1 MKKIISIFILT
12 VVFSFVSLGQNCS
25 FDSSI
30 TSPGV
35 YPTVAEGFKDGF
47 VNTDYEQIIQLRI
60 VLDTVIDLG
69 LPDPIAATISYLI
82 LDSVVGMPAGFDF
95 NCNNLDCKI
104 KGGEIGC
111 AKMFGKPS
119 LEDGDKTFNLTIYGT
134 LNGVPKLYADTGVP
148 DQSFPIEFSG
158 YSLRI
163 LPEINSVTIVN
174 AQVASSIYP
183 NPALNSF
190 TLEMNSFTSENVE
203 INIKNAFGALVKSES
218 LNLISGLN
226 TLNIETSDFNS
237 GLYVVSLE
245 SSFGVVIHKLMVK

>member
-12 VVFSFVSLGQNCS
+12 VVFSFVSIGQNCS
-25 FDSSI
+25 VDASI
-30 TSPGV
+30 TGPGV

-60 VLDTVIDLG
+60 VLDTVIDIG
-69 LPDPIAATISYLI
+69 LDSIAATISYLI

-119 LEDGDKTFNLTIYGT
+119 LEDGDKTFNLTIHGT
-134 LNGVPKLYADTGVP
+134 LNGVPKLYAGTEFP

-190 TLEMNSFTSENVE
+190 TLEMNSFTSENVK